1 MKHFFTRILA
11 LTLIR
16 SQELVNHFQFLKG
29 NFIIACLGLGLD
41 GLLKEGQTI
50 APDKFDNFTCGRI
63 DLMGDIVTK
72 SAPYLYPFLIEFSLI
87 GAAVLMVMWAR
98 IGKNPR

>member
-1 MKHFFTRILA
+1 MPGYELPGVLRDPLMTVDLK
-11 LTLIR
+11 TL
-16 SQELVNHFQFLKG
+16 SMTHCFKV
-29 NFIIACLGLGLD
+29 
-41 GLLKEGQTI
+41 
-50 APDKFDNFTCGRI
+50 APMEKFDNFTCGRI

-87 GAAVLMVMWAR
+87 GAGVLLIMWAR